1 MQVTLCG
8 EHALKTRLGRA
19 FAQFGARE
27 ATLEEIDIKRRD
39 GIAHVALN
47 RPSVRNALTLLM
59 WRELAETFSRFAADR
74 DVRAV
79 VLTGAGKNFSVG
91 ADISEFDKIR
101 NDKQQSAEYEV
112 AVDACSGAIAALG
125 KPVVAVIS
133 GYCLGGGCHIA
144 LACDFRFADRTATV
158 GIPSAKL
165 SIVYGI
171 RSVQR
176 LSALV
181 GIANAKRIL
190 YSGDRYPAEQARSMG
205 LIDEIHDDARL
216 AAEQFV
222 QRLAANAPLSIAGA
236 KFMLNGL
243 SMGAGALDLAA
254 AQWLIDAASDSED
267 FREGRRAFAEKRS
280 PQFRGE

>member
-1 MQVTLCG
+1 
-8 EHALKTRLGRA
+8 
-19 FAQFGARE
+19 
-27 ATLEEIDIKRRD
+27 LEEINITRRD

-47 RPSVRNALTLLM
+47 RPSVRNAVTLTM
-59 WRELAETFSRFAADR
+59 WRELAQTFSGFLADR
-74 DVRAV
+74 DLRAV
-79 VLTGAGKNFSVG
+79 LLTGRGTDFSVG
-91 ADISEFDKIR
+91 ADISEFDEIR
-101 NDKQQSAEYEV
+101 YDKQQSTEYEA

-125 KPVVAVIS
+125 KPVVAAIS
-133 GYCLGGGCHIA
+133 GYCLGGGCHLA

-165 SIVYGI
+165 SIVYGV

-176 LSALV
+176 LYALV

-216 AAEQFV
+216 AAEQFLE
-222 QRLAANAPLSIAGA
+222 RLAANAPLSIAGA

-243 SMGAGALDLAA
+243 CMGAGGLDLTA
-254 AQWLIDAASDSED
+254 AQRLVDAASDSED
-267 FREGRRAFAEKRS
+267 FKEGRRAFAEKR
-280 PQFRGE
+280 PPRFRGI

>member
-1 MQVTLCG
+1 MD
-8 EHALKTRLGRA
+8 GRA
-19 FAQFGARE
+19 FARFGAKG
-27 ATLEEIDIKRRD
+27 AMLEEIDIKSRG

-47 RPSVRNALTLLM
+47 RPRARNAVTLAM
-59 WRELAETFSRFAADR
+59 WRELAEIFSRFAADR
-74 DVRAV
+74 DLRAV
-79 VLTGAGKNFSVG
+79 VLTGEGKDFSVG
-91 ADISEFDKIR
+91 ADISEFGNIR
-101 NDKQQSAEYEV
+101 NDRQQSTEYEI
-112 AVDACSGAIAALG
+112 AVDACSGAIAELG
-125 KPVVAVIS
+125 RPVVAAIS
-133 GYCLGGGCHIA
+133 GYCLGGGCHLA
-144 LACDFRFADRTATV
+144 LACDFRFVDRTATL

-165 SIVYGI
+165 SIVYGV

-190 YSGDRYPAEQARSMG
+190 YSGDRYPAEQAKSMG

-222 QRLAANAPLSIAGA
+222 ERLAVNAPLSIAGA

-254 AQWLIDAASDSED
+254 AQRLIDAASDSED
-267 FREGRRAFAEKRS
+267 FREGRRAFAEKR
-280 PQFRGE
+280 PPRFRGE

>member
-1 MQVTLCG
+1 M
-8 EHALKTRLGRA
+8 K
-19 FAQFGARE
+19 
-27 ATLEEIDIKRRD
+27 EIGIKRRG
-39 GIAHVALN
+39 GIANVALH
-47 RPSVRNALTLLM
+47 RHSVRNAVTLAM
-59 WRELAETFSRFAADR
+59 WRELAEIFSRFAADR
-74 DVRAV
+74 DLRAV
-79 VLTGAGKNFSVG
+79 VLTGAGSDFSVG
-91 ADISEFDKIR
+91 ADISEFDQIR
-101 NDKQQSAEYEV
+101 NDKQESAEYEV

-125 KPVVAVIS
+125 KPVVAAIS

-144 LACDFRFADRTATV
+144 LACDFRFADRSAAV

-222 QRLAANAPLSIAGA
+222 QRLATNAPLSIAGA

-243 SMGAGALDLAA
+243 SMGTGALDPTA
-254 AQWLIDAASDSED
+254 AQRLIDAASDSED
-267 FREGRRAFAEKRS
+267 FREGRQAFAEKR
-280 PQFRGE
+280 PPRFRGE